1 MYFASPTRPPSAL
14 YTPMYSCAMLSAS
27 DGLGRTATTVS
38 RVKPWIAALLDLICV
53 VAFVALGIQ
62 NHAES
67 DSLLKVAAPFVAA
80 LAVAWIVAAPLRA
93 PETLKAGGVIWLVTL
108 VGGMLLRRVTGEG
121 TAFTFI
127 LVAAGFLAVTMLGW
141 RAISGFLRGRS
152 TPVEQ

>member
-1 MYFASPTRPPSAL
+1 VA
-14 YTPMYSCAMLSAS
+14 
-27 DGLGRTATTVS
+27 

-93 PETLKAGGVIWLVTL
+93 PETLKAGAVIWLVTL

-121 TAFTFI
+121 TALTFI